1 MIFSIDKLAKT
12 DDYRAY
18 KKLIERTNFPKEPME
33 LIDAMGW
40 VQSYSSD
47 EEKVLFS
54 ELFSDWRTYVGM
66 EPLEVEKF
74 EEVFEITNSHIIL
87 SSFCIDSSSRVQDS
101 ENVSNSKYIAFSKDI
116 KNSERIYASSD
127 VEDSQYISASFN
139 ILGSNEVKNSSKIQY
154 SKNVFNSGEVLD
166 CYGVYSCKEVEDSL
180 GIFNVSTGKKI
191 YFSTD
196 LENCSYCLFCSR
208 LKDKKFYLFNQE
220 IDSKDW
226 FVIKELLLNEW
237 SKENKN
243 FYKVISFEDD
253 DKEWCGFRTSSNDSV
268 SFSYVAQRDF
278 FQGLSSKFLKYIRSM
293 PYYNEWLLYQIT
305 MNPKILE
312 E

>member
-1 MIFSIDKLAKT
+1 MIFSIDKLAGAN
-12 DDYRAY
+12 DYRGY
-18 KKLIERTNFPKEPME
+18 KKLIERTNFPKEPIE

-40 VQSYSSD
+40 VQNHSSD

-66 EPLEVEKF
+66 APIEVEKF
-74 EEVFEITNSHIIL
+74 EEVFEITDSHIIL
-87 SSFCIDSSSRVQDS
+87 SSFCIDSSSRVRDS

-116 KNSERIYASSD
+116 KDSKRVYASSN
-127 VEDSQYISASFN
+127 VENSQYISASFN
-139 ILGSNEVKNSSKIQY
+139 VLGSVEVKDSSKIRHSQ
-154 SKNVFNSGEVLD
+154 NVFNSSEVLV
-166 CYGVYSCKEVEDSL
+166 CYGVYSCEEVEDSL
-180 GIFNVSTGKKI
+180 GIFNISTGKEI

-196 LENCSYCLFCSR
+196 LEDCSYCLFCSG
-208 LKDKKFYLFNQE
+208 LKNKKFCLFNQE

-226 FVIKELLLNEW
+226 FIIKELLLNKW

-243 FYKVISFEDD
+243 LYKVISFEDD
-253 DKEWCGFRTSSNDSV
+253 DKEWYGFKISNYSA
-268 SFSYVAQRDF
+268 SLSYVAQRDF
-278 FQGLSSKFLKYIRSM
+278 FQGLSLKFLKYIRSM

-305 MNPKILE
+305 LNPKILE

>member
-1 MIFSIDKLAKT
+1 MIFSIDKLTEAIG
-12 DDYRAY
+12 Y
-18 KKLIERTNFPKEPME
+18 KVYNNLMEKVDFPEEPME

-40 VQSYSSD
+40 VQNHSSNK
-47 EEKVLFS
+47 EKALFS
-54 ELFSDWRTYVGM
+54 KLFSDWHTYVGM

-74 EEVFEITNSHIIL
+74 EEVFEIVNSSIIL
-87 SSFCIDSSSRVQDS
+87 RSFYIDSSSRIQDS

-116 KNSERIYASSD
+116 KNSERVYASSN
-127 VEDSQYISASFN
+127 VENSQYISNSFN
-139 ILGSNEVKNSSKIQY
+139 VLDSAEVKDSSKIRY
-154 SKNVFNSGEVLD
+154 SQDVFNSGEISN
-166 CYGVYSCKEVEDSL
+166 CYGVYSCKKVEDSL
-180 GIFNVSTGKKI
+180 GIFNVSTGKEI

-196 LENCSYCLFCSR
+196 LENCSYCLFCSG
-208 LKDKKFYLFNQE
+208 LKDKQFCLFNQE
-220 IDSKDW
+220 ISSKDW

-237 SKENKN
+237 SEEDKN

-268 SFSYVAQRDF
+268 SFSYVAQRNF
-278 FQGLSSKFLKYIRSM
+278 FQGVSSKFLKYIRSM

>member
-1 MIFSIDKLAKT
+1 MIFSIDKLSGVN
-12 DDYRAY
+12 DYRSY

-40 VQSYSSD
+40 VQSHSSN

-66 EPLEVEKF
+66 TPLEVEKF
-74 EEVFEITNSHIIL
+74 EEVFEITDSHIIL
-87 SSFCIDSSSRVQDS
+87 SSFCIDSSSRVRDS

-116 KNSERIYASSD
+116 KNSERVYASSN
-127 VEDSQYISASFN
+127 VENGHYISVSFN
-139 ILGSNEVKNSSKIQY
+139 VLGSTEVKDSSKIQY
-154 SKNVFNSGEVLD
+154 SQNVFNSSEVLD
-166 CYGVYSCKEVEDSL
+166 CYAVYSCKEVEDSL
-180 GIFNVSTGKKI
+180 GIFNVSTGKEI

-196 LENCSYCLFCSR
+196 LENCSYCLFCSG

-220 IDSKDW
+220 IGSKDW
-226 FVIKELLLNEW
+226 FIIKELLLNKW
-237 SKENKN
+237 SKEDKN
-243 FYKVISFEDD
+243 LYKVISFEDD
-253 DKEWCGFRTSSNDSV
+253 DKKWYGFKTFNYSATL
-268 SFSYVAQRDF
+268 SYVAQRDF
-278 FQGLSSKFLKYIRSM
+278 FQSLSSKFLEYIRSM
-293 PYYNEWLLYQIT
+293 PYYNDWLLYQIT

>member
-12 DDYRAY
+12 NDYRGY

-40 VQSYSSD
+40 VQSHSSN

-66 EPLEVEKF
+66 IPLEIEKF
-74 EEVFEITNSHIIL
+74 EEVFEITDSHIIL
-87 SSFCIDSSSRVQDS
+87 SSFCIDSSSRVRDS
-101 ENVSNSKYIAFSKDI
+101 ENVSKSKYIAFSKDI
-116 KNSERIYASSD
+116 KNSERVYASSN
-127 VEDSQYISASFN
+127 VENSQYISASFN
-139 ILGSNEVKNSSKIQY
+139 VLDSAEVKDSSKIQH
-154 SKNVFNSGEVLD
+154 SQNVFNSSEVLD
-166 CYGVYSCKEVEDSL
+166 CCGVYSCKEVEGSL
-180 GIFNVSTGKKI
+180 GIFNVSTGKEI

-196 LENCSYCLFCSR
+196 LENCSYCLFCSG

-226 FVIKELLLNEW
+226 FVIKELLLTEW
-237 SKENKN
+237 SKKDRN

-253 DKEWCGFRTSSNDSV
+253 DKSWYGFKTSNYSASL
-268 SFSYVAQRDF
+268 SYVAQRDF

>member
-1 MIFSIDKLAKT
+1 MIFSIDKLAEVN
-12 DDYRAY
+12 DYKVY
-18 KKLIERTNFPKEPME
+18 NNLMEKVDFPEEPME

-40 VQSYSSD
+40 VQNHSSNK
-47 EEKVLFS
+47 EKALFS
-54 ELFSDWRTYVGM
+54 KLFSDWRTYVGM

-74 EEVFEITNSHIIL
+74 EEVFEIVNSSIIL
-87 SSFCIDSSSRVQDS
+87 RSLYTDSSSRVQDS
-101 ENVSNSKYIAFSKDI
+101 ENVSRSKYVAFSKDV
-116 KNSERIYASSD
+116 KNSERIYSSVN
-127 VEDSQYISASFN
+127 VENGQYINASFN
-139 ILGSNEVKNSSKIQY
+139 ILSSMEVNNSSKIKY
-154 SKNVFNSGEVLD
+154 SQNVFNSDEISN
-166 CYGVYSCKEVEDSL
+166 CYGVYSCKKVEDSL
-180 GIFNVSTGKKI
+180 GIFNVSTGKEI

-208 LKDKKFYLFNQE
+208 LKDKSFCLFNQE
-220 IDSKDW
+220 IGLKDW

-237 SKENKN
+237 SEEDKN
-243 FYKVISFEDD
+243 FYKVTSFEDD
-253 DKEWCGFRTSSNDSV
+253 DKKWCGFRACTNYGAG
-268 SFSYVAQRDF
+268 FSYVAQRDF

>member
-1 MIFSIDKLAKT
+1 MIFSIDKLAGVN
-12 DDYRAY
+12 DYRAY
-18 KKLIERTNFPKEPME
+18 KKLIERTSFPKEPMD

-40 VQSYSSD
+40 VQSHSSN

-74 EEVFEITNSHIIL
+74 EEVFEITDSHIIL
-87 SSFCIDSSSRVQDS
+87 SSFYIDSSSRVRDS
-101 ENVSNSKYIAFSKDI
+101 ENVSNSKYIAFSIDV
-116 KNSERIYASSD
+116 KNSERVYASSN
-127 VEDSQYISASFN
+127 VENSQYISDSFN
-139 ILGSNEVKNSSKIQY
+139 VLGSAKVKDSSKIRY
-154 SKNVFNSGEVLD
+154 SQNVFNSGEILN

-180 GIFNVSTGKKI
+180 GIFNVSVGKEI
-191 YFSTD
+191 YFSTNLKD
-196 LENCSYCLFCSR
+196 CSYCLFCSG

-220 IDSKDW
+220 ISSKDW

-237 SKENKN
+237 SEEEKKL
-243 FYKVISFEDD
+243 YKVISFEDD
-253 DKEWCGFRTSSNDSV
+253 DKSWYGFKTSNYSASL
-268 SFSYVAQRDF
+268 SYVAQRDF
-278 FQGLSSKFLKYIRSM
+278 FQGLSLKFLKYIRSM

-305 MNPKILE
+305 LNPKILE

>member
-1 MIFSIDKLAKT
+1 MIFSIDKLSGVN
-12 DDYRAY
+12 DYRGY

-40 VQSYSSD
+40 VQSHSSN

-74 EEVFEITNSHIIL
+74 EEVFEITDSHIIL
-87 SSFCIDSSSRVQDS
+87 SSFCIDSSSRVRDS

-116 KNSERIYASSD
+116 KNSKRVYSSSN
-127 VEDSQYISASFN
+127 VENSQYISASFN
-139 ILGSNEVKNSSKIQY
+139 VLDSAEVKDSSKIRY
-154 SKNVFNSGEVLD
+154 SQNVFNSGEITN
-166 CYGVYSCKEVEDSL
+166 CYGVYFCKEVEGSL
-180 GIFNVSTGKKI
+180 GIFNVSTGKEI

-196 LENCSYCLFCSR
+196 LENCSYCLFCSG

-220 IDSKDW
+220 ISSKDW
-226 FVIKELLLNEW
+226 FVIKELLLSEW
-237 SKENKN
+237 SEEDKN
-243 FYKVISFEDD
+243 LYKVISFEDD
-253 DKEWCGFRTSSNDSV
+253 DKSWYGFKASNYSA
-268 SFSYVAQRDF
+268 SLSYVAQRDF

-305 MNPKILE
+305 MNPRILE

>member
-1 MIFSIDKLAKT
+1 MIFSIDKLSGVN
-12 DDYRAY
+12 DYRGY

-40 VQSYSSD
+40 VQSYSSN

-66 EPLEVEKF
+66 TPLEVEKF
-74 EEVFEITNSHIIL
+74 EEVFEITDSHIIL
-87 SSFCIDSSSRVQDS
+87 SSFCIDSSSRVRDS

-116 KNSERIYASSD
+116 KNSERVYASSN
-127 VEDSQYISASFN
+127 VENSHYISVSFN
-139 ILGSNEVKNSSKIQY
+139 VLGSTEVKDSSKIQY
-154 SKNVFNSGEVLD
+154 SQNVFNSSEVLD
-166 CYGVYSCKEVEDSL
+166 CYAVYSCKEIEGSL
-180 GIFNVSTGKKI
+180 GIFNVSTGKEI

-196 LENCSYCLFCSR
+196 LENCSYCLFCSG

-220 IDSKDW
+220 IGSKDW
-226 FVIKELLLNEW
+226 FIIKELLLNKW
-237 SKENKN
+237 SDEDKN
-243 FYKVISFEDD
+243 LYKVISFEDD
-253 DKEWCGFRTSSNDSV
+253 DKKWYGFKTFNYSATL
-268 SFSYVAQRDF
+268 SYVAQRDF
-278 FQGLSSKFLKYIRSM
+278 FQSLSSKFLEYIRSM
-293 PYYNEWLLYQIT
+293 PYYNDWLLYQIT

>member
-1 MIFSIDKLAKT
+1 MIFSIDKLAGT
-12 DDYRAY
+12 NDYRGY
-18 KKLIERTNFPKEPME
+18 KKLIERTNFPKEPIE

-40 VQSYSSD
+40 VQSHSSN

-66 EPLEVEKF
+66 APIEVEKL
-74 EEVFEITNSHIIL
+74 EEVFEITDSHIIL
-87 SSFCIDSSSRVQDS
+87 SSFCIDSSSRVRDS

-116 KNSERIYASSD
+116 KNSERVYSSAD
-127 VEDSQYISASFN
+127 VENSQYVNASFSV
-139 ILGSNEVKNSSKIQY
+139 LDSAEVKDSSKIRHSQ
-154 SKNVFNSGEVLD
+154 NVFNSGEVLD

-180 GIFNVSTGKKI
+180 GIFNVSTSKEI

-196 LENCSYCLFCSR
+196 LENCSYCLFCSG
-208 LKDKKFYLFNQE
+208 LKNKKFCLFNQE

-226 FVIKELLLNEW
+226 FVIKELLLTEW
-237 SKENKN
+237 SKEDKN
-243 FYKVISFEDD
+243 FYKIISFEDD
-253 DKEWCGFRTSSNDSV
+253 DKEWYGFKISNYSANL
-268 SFSYVAQRDF
+268 SYVAQRDF
-278 FQGLSSKFLKYIRSM
+278 FQGFSSKFLKYIRSM

-305 MNPKILE
+305 LNPKILE

>member
-1 MIFSIDKLAKT
+1 MIFSIDKLAEVIGYEAYKNLMEKT
-12 DDYRAY
+12 D
-18 KKLIERTNFPKEPME
+18 FPKEPME

-40 VQSYSSD
+40 VQNHSSNK
-47 EEKVLFS
+47 EKALFS
-54 ELFSDWRTYVGM
+54 KLFSDWRTYVGM

-74 EEVFEITNSHIIL
+74 EEVFEIVNSSIIL
-87 SSFCIDSSSRVQDS
+87 RSFYTDSSSRVQDS
-101 ENVSNSKYIAFSKDI
+101 ENVFRSKYIAFSKDI
-116 KNSERIYASSD
+116 KNSERIYSSVN
-127 VEDSQYISASFN
+127 VENGQYINTSSKVF
-139 ILGSNEVKNSSKIQY
+139 GSMEVNNSSKIEY
-154 SKNVFNSGEVLD
+154 SQNVFNSNEISN
-166 CYGVYSCKEVEDSL
+166 CYGVYSCEKVEDSL
-180 GIFNVSTGKKI
+180 GIFNVSTGKEI
-191 YFSTD
+191 YFSTNLKD
-196 LENCSYCLFCSR
+196 CSYCLFCSR
-208 LKDKKFYLFNQE
+208 LKDKKFCLFNQE

-268 SFSYVAQRDF
+268 SFSYVAQRNF
-278 FQGLSSKFLKYIRSM
+278 FQGFSSKFLKYIRSI

-305 MNPKILE
+305 MNPRILE

>member
-1 MIFSIDKLAKT
+1 MIFSIDKLSGVN
-12 DDYRAY
+12 DYRGY

-40 VQSYSSD
+40 VQSYSSN

-66 EPLEVEKF
+66 TPLEVEKF
-74 EEVFEITNSHIIL
+74 EEVFEITDSHIIL
-87 SSFCIDSSSRVQDS
+87 SSFCIDSSSRVRDS

-116 KNSERIYASSD
+116 KNSERVYASSN
-127 VEDSQYISASFN
+127 VENSHYISVSFN
-139 ILGSNEVKNSSKIQY
+139 VLGSTEVKDSSKIQY
-154 SKNVFNSGEVLD
+154 SQNVFNSDEISN
-166 CYGVYSCKEVEDSL
+166 CYAVYSCKEVEDSL
-180 GIFNVSTGKKI
+180 GIFNVSTGKEI

-196 LENCSYCLFCSR
+196 LENCSYCLFCSG

-220 IDSKDW
+220 IGSKDW
-226 FVIKELLLNEW
+226 FIIKELLLNKW
-237 SKENKN
+237 SDEDKN
-243 FYKVISFEDD
+243 LYKVISFEDD
-253 DKEWCGFRTSSNDSV
+253 DKSWYGFKTSNYSATL
-268 SFSYVAQRDF
+268 SYVAQRDF
-278 FQGLSSKFLKYIRSM
+278 FQSLSSKFLKYIRSM
-293 PYYNEWLLYQIT
+293 PYYNDWLLYQIT

>member
-40 VQSYSSD
+40 VQSHSSD

-101 ENVSNSKYIAFSKDI
+101 ENVFNSKYIAFSKDI
-116 KNSERIYASSD
+116 KNSERIYASSN

-139 ILGSNEVKNSSKIQY
+139 VLGSNEVKNSSKIQY

-253 DKEWCGFRTSSNDSV
+253 DKEWCGFRTSNYSATL
-268 SFSYVAQRDF
+268 SYVAQRDF
-278 FQGLSSKFLKYIRSM
+278 FQGISSKFLKYIRSM

-305 MNPKILE
+305 MNPKVLE

>member
-1 MIFSIDKLAKT
+1 MIFSIDKLAGAN
-12 DDYRAY
+12 DYRGY

-40 VQSYSSD
+40 VQSHSLN

-74 EEVFEITNSHIIL
+74 EEVFEITDSHIIL
-87 SSFCIDSSSRVQDS
+87 SSFCIDSSSRVRDS

-116 KNSERIYASSD
+116 KNSEKVYASSN
-127 VEDSQYISASFN
+127 VENSQYISTSFN
-139 ILGSNEVKNSSKIQY
+139 ILGSVEVKDSSKIRHSQ
-154 SKNVFNSGEVLD
+154 NIFNSGEISN
-166 CYGVYSCKEVEDSL
+166 CYGVCSCEEIEDSL
-180 GIFNVSTGKKI
+180 GIFNVSTGKEI

-196 LENCSYCLFCSR
+196 LENCSYCLFCSG
-208 LKDKKFYLFNQE
+208 LKNKKFCLFNQE

-226 FVIKELLLNEW
+226 FVIKELLLTEW
-237 SKENKN
+237 SKEDRN
-243 FYKVISFEDD
+243 FYKVISFEDN
-253 DKEWCGFRTSSNDSV
+253 DKEWYGFK
-268 SFSYVAQRDF
+268 SFNYSGSLSYVAQRDF

-305 MNPKILE
+305 LNPKILE

>member
-1 MIFSIDKLAKT
+1 MIFSIDKLAGAN
-12 DDYRAY
+12 DYRGY

-40 VQSYSSD
+40 VQSHSSN

-66 EPLEVEKF
+66 APIEVEKF
-74 EEVFEITNSHIIL
+74 EEVFEITDSHIIL
-87 SSFCIDSSSRVQDS
+87 SSFCIDSSSRVRDS
-101 ENVSNSKYIAFSKDI
+101 ENVFNSKYVAFGKDVR
-116 KNSERIYASSD
+116 NSERVYASSN
-127 VEDSQYISASFN
+127 VENSQYISVSFN
-139 ILGSNEVKNSSKIQY
+139 VLDSAEVKDSSKIRHSQ
-154 SKNVFNSGEVLD
+154 NVFNSGEVLD
-166 CYGVYSCKEVEDSL
+166 CYGVYSCKEVEGSL
-180 GIFNVSTGKKI
+180 GIFNVSTGKEI

-196 LENCSYCLFCSR
+196 LENCSYCLFCSG

-237 SKENKN
+237 SEEDESL
-243 FYKVISFEDD
+243 YKVVSFEDD
-253 DKEWCGFRTSSNDSV
+253 NKEWYGFKTFNYSATL
-268 SFSYVAQRDF
+268 SYVAQRDF

-305 MNPKILE
+305 LNPKILE

>member
-12 DDYRAY
+12 NNYGVY
-18 KKLIERTNFPKEPME
+18 KNLIERTNFPKEPMG

-40 VQSYSSD
+40 VQNHSSD

-54 ELFSDWRTYVGM
+54 KLFSNWRTYIGM
-66 EPLEVEKF
+66 VPIEVEKF
-74 EEVFEITNSHIIL
+74 EEAFEITDSHIIL

-101 ENVSNSKYIAFSKDI
+101 EDVSNSKYIAFSKDI
-116 KNSERIYASSD
+116 KNSERVYASSN
-127 VEDSQYISASFN
+127 VENSQYISASFN
-139 ILGSNEVKNSSKIQY
+139 VLGSTEVKDSLKIQY
-154 SKNVFNSGEVLD
+154 SQNVFNSGEVLD
-166 CYGVYSCKEVEDSL
+166 CYGVYSCKEVASSL
-180 GIFNVSTGKKI
+180 GIFNVSTGKEI

-196 LENCSYCLFCSR
+196 LENCSYCLFCSG
-208 LKDKKFYLFNQE
+208 LKNKKFCLFNQE

-237 SKENKN
+237 SEEDKN
-243 FYKVISFEDD
+243 LYKVISFEDD
-253 DKEWCGFRTSSNDSV
+253 DKSWYGFKTSNYSATLSH
-268 SFSYVAQRDF
+268 VAQRDF
-278 FQGLSSKFLKYIRSM
+278 FQSLSSKFLKYIRSM

>member
-1 MIFSIDKLAKT
+1 MIFSIDKLSRVN
-12 DDYRAY
+12 DYRGY

-40 VQSYSSD
+40 VQSRSSN

-66 EPLEVEKF
+66 TPLEVEKF
-74 EEVFEITNSHIIL
+74 EEVFEITDSHIIL

-116 KNSERIYASSD
+116 KNSERVYASSN
-127 VEDSQYISASFN
+127 VENSHYISVSFN
-139 ILGSNEVKNSSKIQY
+139 VLGSTEVKDSSKIQY
-154 SKNVFNSGEVLD
+154 SQNVFNSSEVLN
-166 CYGVYSCKEVEDSL
+166 CYAVYSCKEVEDSL
-180 GIFNVSTGKKI
+180 GIFNVSTGKEI

-196 LENCSYCLFCSR
+196 LENCSYCLFCSG

-220 IDSKDW
+220 IGSKDW
-226 FVIKELLLNEW
+226 FIIKELLLNKW
-237 SKENKN
+237 SEEDKN
-243 FYKVISFEDD
+243 LYKVISFEDD
-253 DKEWCGFRTSSNDSV
+253 DKKWYGFKTFNYSATL
-268 SFSYVAQRDF
+268 SYVAQRDF
-278 FQGLSSKFLKYIRSM
+278 FQSLSSKFLEYIRSM
-293 PYYNEWLLYQIT
+293 PYYNDWLLYQIT

>member
-1 MIFSIDKLAKT
+1 MNFSIDKLAGVNYYR
-12 DDYRAY
+12 DY
-18 KKLIERTNFPKEPME
+18 KNLIERTNFPKEPMG

-40 VQSYSSD
+40 VQNHSSN

-74 EEVFEITNSHIIL
+74 EEVFEITDSHIIL
-87 SSFCIDSSSRVQDS
+87 SSFCIDSSSRVRDS
-101 ENVSNSKYIAFSKDI
+101 ENVSNSKYIAFSKNI
-116 KNSERIYASSD
+116 KNSERVYDSSN
-127 VEDSQYISASFN
+127 VENSQYISFSFN
-139 ILGSNEVKNSSKIQY
+139 VLGSAEVKDSSKIQH
-154 SKNVFNSGEVLD
+154 SQNVFNSSEVLD
-166 CYGVYSCKEVEDSL
+166 CYGVYSCKEVEGGL
-180 GIFNVSTGKKI
+180 GIFNVSTGKEI

-196 LENCSYCLFCSR
+196 LENCSYCLFCSG
-208 LKDKKFYLFNQE
+208 LKDKKFCLFNQE
-220 IDSKDW
+220 IGSKDW

-237 SKENKN
+237 SEEEKKL
-243 FYKVISFEDD
+243 YKIISFEDD
-253 DKEWCGFRTSSNDSV
+253 DKKWCGFKTFNYSATL
-268 SFSYVAQRDF
+268 SYVAQRDF
-278 FQGLSSKFLKYIRSM
+278 FQGISSKFLRYTRSM

>member
-1 MIFSIDKLAKT
+1 MIFSIDKLAGAN
-12 DDYRAY
+12 DYRGY

-40 VQSYSSD
+40 VQSHSSN

-74 EEVFEITNSHIIL
+74 EETFEITDSHIIL
-87 SSFCIDSSSRVQDS
+87 SSFYINSSSRVRDS

-116 KNSERIYASSD
+116 KNSERVYSSAD
-127 VEDSQYISASFN
+127 VENSQYVNVSFSVLDSA
-139 ILGSNEVKNSSKIQY
+139 EVKDSSKIQY
-154 SKNVFNSGEVLD
+154 SQNVFNSGEVLD
-166 CYGVYSCKEVEDSL
+166 CYGVYSCKEVEGSL
-180 GIFNVSTGKKI
+180 GIFNVSTGKEI

-196 LENCSYCLFCSR
+196 LEDCSYCLFCSG
-208 LKDKKFYLFNQE
+208 LKNKKFYLFNQE

-226 FVIKELLLNEW
+226 FVIKELLLTEW
-237 SKENKN
+237 SKEDKN
-243 FYKVISFEDD
+243 FYKIISFEDD
-253 DKEWCGFRTSSNDSV
+253 DKEWYGFKISNYSTSL
-268 SFSYVAQRDF
+268 SYVAQRDF
-278 FQGLSSKFLKYIRSM
+278 FQGLSLKFLKYIRSM

>member
-12 DDYRAY
+12 NDYRGY

-40 VQSYSSD
+40 VQSHSSN

-74 EEVFEITNSHIIL
+74 EEVFEIIDSHIIL
-87 SSFCIDSSSRVQDS
+87 SSFCIDSSSRVRDS

-116 KNSERIYASSD
+116 KNSERVYSSAD
-127 VEDSQYISASFN
+127 VENSQYVNASFSV
-139 ILGSNEVKNSSKIQY
+139 LDSAEVKDSSKIQY
-154 SKNVFNSGEVLD
+154 SQNVFNSDEISN
-166 CYGVYSCKEVEDSL
+166 CYGVCSCEEIEDSL
-180 GIFNVSTGKKI
+180 GIFNVSTGKEI

-196 LENCSYCLFCSR
+196 LENCSYCLFCSG
-208 LKDKKFYLFNQE
+208 LKNKKFCLFNQE

-226 FVIKELLLNEW
+226 FVIKELLLTEW
-237 SKENKN
+237 SKEDRN
-243 FYKVISFEDD
+243 FYKVISFEDN
-253 DKEWCGFRTSSNDSV
+253 DKEWYGFK
-268 SFSYVAQRDF
+268 SFNYSGSLSYVAQRDF

-305 MNPKILE
+305 MNPRILE

>member
-1 MIFSIDKLAKT
+1 MIFSIDKLAGAN
-12 DDYRAY
+12 DYRGY
-18 KKLIERTNFPKEPME
+18 KKLIERTNFPKESME

-40 VQSYSSD
+40 VQSHSSN

-74 EEVFEITNSHIIL
+74 EETFEITDSHIIL

-116 KNSERIYASSD
+116 KNSERVYASSN
-127 VEDSQYISASFN
+127 VENSQYISASFN
-139 ILGSNEVKNSSKIQY
+139 VLGSIEVKDSSKIWHSQ
-154 SKNVFNSGEVLD
+154 NVFNSGEVLD
-166 CYGVYSCKEVEDSL
+166 CYGVYSCKEVEGSL
-180 GIFNVSTGKKI
+180 GIFNISTGKEI

-196 LENCSYCLFCSR
+196 LENCSYCLFCSG
-208 LKDKKFYLFNQE
+208 LKNKKFFLFNQE

-226 FVIKELLLNEW
+226 FVIKELLLTEW
-237 SKENKN
+237 SKEDKN
-243 FYKVISFEDD
+243 FYKVVSFEDD
-253 DKEWCGFRTSSNDSV
+253 DKKWYGFKTFNYSASL
-268 SFSYVAQRDF
+268 SYVAQRDF
-278 FQGLSSKFLKYIRSM
+278 FQGLSSKFLKYIRSI

-305 MNPKILE
+305 MNSRILE

>member
-1 MIFSIDKLAKT
+1 MIFSIDKLSGVN
-12 DDYRAY
+12 DYRGY

-40 VQSYSSD
+40 VQSYSSN

-66 EPLEVEKF
+66 TPLEVEKF
-74 EEVFEITNSHIIL
+74 EEVFEITDSHIIL
-87 SSFCIDSSSRVQDS
+87 SSFCIDSSSRVRDS

-116 KNSERIYASSD
+116 KNSKRVYASSN
-127 VEDSQYISASFN
+127 VENSHYISVSFN
-139 ILGSNEVKNSSKIQY
+139 VLGSTEVKDSSKIQY
-154 SKNVFNSGEVLD
+154 SQNVFNSDEISN
-166 CYGVYSCKEVEDSL
+166 CYAVYSCKEVEDSL
-180 GIFNVSTGKKI
+180 GIFNVSIGKEI

-196 LENCSYCLFCSR
+196 LENCSYCLFCSG

-220 IDSKDW
+220 IGSKDW

-237 SKENKN
+237 SEEEKKL
-243 FYKVISFEDD
+243 YKVISFEDD
-253 DKEWCGFRTSSNDSV
+253 DKSWYGFKTSNYSATL
-268 SFSYVAQRDF
+268 SYVAQRDF
-278 FQGLSSKFLKYIRSM
+278 FQSLSSKFLKYIRSM
-293 PYYNEWLLYQIT
+293 PYYNDWLLYQIT

>member
-1 MIFSIDKLAKT
+1 MIFSIDKLAGVNYYR
-12 DDYRAY
+12 DY
-18 KKLIERTNFPKEPME
+18 KNLIERTNFPKEPME

-40 VQSYSSD
+40 VQSHSSN

-74 EEVFEITNSHIIL
+74 EEVFEITDSHIIL
-87 SSFCIDSSSRVQDS
+87 SSFCIDSSSRVRDS
-101 ENVSNSKYIAFSKDI
+101 ENVFHSKYVAFGKDI
-116 KNSERIYASSD
+116 KNSERVYSSAD
-127 VEDSQYISASFN
+127 VENSQYVNTSFSVLDSA
-139 ILGSNEVKNSSKIQY
+139 EVKDSSKIRHSQ
-154 SKNVFNSGEVLD
+154 NVFNSGEVLD
-166 CYGVYSCKEVEDSL
+166 CYGVYSCKEVEGSL
-180 GIFNVSTGKKI
+180 GIFNISTGKEI

-196 LENCSYCLFCSR
+196 LKNCSYCLFCSG
-208 LKDKKFYLFNQE
+208 LKNKNFFLFNQE

-237 SKENKN
+237 SEEDES
-243 FYKVISFEDD
+243 FYKIISFEDD
-253 DKEWCGFRTSSNDSV
+253 DKEWCGFKISNYSS